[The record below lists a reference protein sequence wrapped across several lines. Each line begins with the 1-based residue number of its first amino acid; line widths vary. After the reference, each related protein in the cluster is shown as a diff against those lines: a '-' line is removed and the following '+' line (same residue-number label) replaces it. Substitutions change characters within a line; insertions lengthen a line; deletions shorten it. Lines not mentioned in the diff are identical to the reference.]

1 MSSNSNKQPTLK
13 KLARGLTVT
22 SVMTGSTFFHGPPV
36 LALGLTKLFKK
47 SAKVDETNIKI
58 TNSWLGVNNWLI
70 EHVLKNTQWQISVDK
85 SLDLNMQGRYLMT
98 CNHQSWVDTT
108 INQYFGLTRM
118 PLTRFFTK
126 WELIFI
132 PFVGQA
138 FKILGFPMMKR
149 HSKEQ
154 IAKNPALKYRD
165 MEEARKSCEQ
175 LLSQPFTLL
184 NYLEG
189 TRFTQEKH
197 DQQQSPY
204 THLLKPK
211 AGGLA
216 LALSILGDKI
226 DALVDMTIVYPDG
239 IPGYGEFWLG
249 EVPRIAVNLRKIDIP
264 DWVLGG
270 NYEDD
275 AEYRARFQKWIDQIW
290 TEKDQLIAQMQQNFT
305 QAPVGSVTE

>member
-1 MSSNSNKQPTLK
+1 MSSQTNKQPTLK
-13 KLARGLTVT
+13 KISKGLTVG

-47 SAKVDETNIKI
+47 SKKVDETNIKI
-58 TNSWLGVNNWLI
+58 TNSWLTVNNWLI
-70 EHVLKNTQWQISVDK
+70 DHVLPNTEWDITIDEG
-85 SLDLNMQGRYLMT
+85 LDLNLQGRYLMT

-108 INQYFGLTRM
+108 VNQYFGLTRM

-154 IAKNPALKYRD
+154 IAKNPELKYRD

-189 TRFTQEKH
+189 TRFTPEKH
-197 DQQQSPY
+197 AQQQSPY
-204 THLLKPK
+204 QNLLKPK

-216 LALSILGDKI
+216 LALNILGDQV
-226 DALVDMTIVYPDG
+226 DALVDMTIVYPNG
-239 IPGYGEFWLG
+239 APGYGEFWLG
-249 EVPRIAVNLRKIDIP
+249 EVPHIAVDLRKIEIP
-264 DWVLGG
+264 TWVHGG

-275 AEYRARFQKWIDQIW
+275 AEFREKFQHWVDELW
-290 TEKDQLIAQMQQNFT
+290 TEKDQLITRMKAKH
-305 QAPVGSVTE
+305 SVTE

>member
-1 MSSNSNKQPTLK
+1 MSSQAKKQPLLK
-13 KLARGLTVT
+13 KITKGLTVGT
-22 SVMTGSTFFHGPPV
+22 VITGSTFFHGPPV
-36 LALGLTKLFKK
+36 LALGLTKLFKQ
-47 SAKVDETNIKI
+47 SSKVDEANIQI
-58 TNSWLGVNNWLI
+58 TNSWLSVNNWLI
-70 EHVLKNTQWQISVDK
+70 DHVLPNTQWDISIDENLQL
-85 SLDLNMQGRYLMT
+85 SMQGRYLMT

-108 INQYFGLTRM
+108 VNQYFGLTRM

-149 HSKEQ
+149 HSKAQ
-154 IAKNPALKYRD
+154 IEKKPALKDRD
-165 MEEARKSCEQ
+165 MQEARKACQQ

-204 THLLKPK
+204 QHLLKPK

-216 LALSILGDKI
+216 LALNILGDQI

-239 IPGYGEFWLG
+239 VPGYSEFWLG
-249 EVPRIAVNLRKIDIP
+249 EVPRIAVNLRKIHIP
-264 DWVLGG
+264 DWILGG

-275 AEYRARFQKWIDQIW
+275 AEYRERFQQWVHELW
-290 TEKDQLIAQMQQNFT
+290 LEKDQLIESIQQKLA
-305 QAPVGSVTE
+305 APTA

>member
-175 LLSQPFTLL
+175 LISQPFTLL

-290 TEKDQLIAQMQQNFT
+290 TEKDQLIAQMQQNFA
-305 QAPVGSVTE
+305 QAPVGFVTE

>member
-1 MSSNSNKQPTLK
+1 MSSQAKKHPLLK
-13 KLARGLTVT
+13 KITKGLTVGT
-22 SVMTGSTFFHGPPV
+22 VITGSTFFHGPPV
-36 LALGLTKLFKK
+36 LALGLTKLLKQ
-47 SAKVDETNIKI
+47 SRKVDETNIQI
-58 TNSWLGVNNWLI
+58 TNSWLSVNNWLI
-70 EHVLKNTQWQISVDK
+70 DHVLPNTQWDISIDE
-85 SLDLNMQGRYLMT
+85 DLQLSMQGRYLMT

-108 INQYFGLTRM
+108 VNQYFGLTRM

-149 HSKEQ
+149 HSKAQ
-154 IAKNPALKYRD
+154 IEKKPELKDRD
-165 MEEARKSCEQ
+165 MEEARKACQQ
-175 LLSQPFTLL
+175 LLTQPFTLL

-204 THLLKPK
+204 QHLLKPK

-216 LALSILGDKI
+216 LALNILGDQI

-239 IPGYGEFWLG
+239 VPGYSEFWLG
-249 EVPRIAVNLRKIDIP
+249 EVPRIAVNLRKIHIP
-264 DWVLGG
+264 DWILGG

-275 AEYRARFQKWIDQIW
+275 AEYRERFQQWVHELW
-290 TEKDQLIAQMQQNFT
+290 LEKDQLIESMQQKLA
-305 QAPVGSVTE
+305 APTT

>member
-1 MSSNSNKQPTLK
+1 MSTQANKQSALK
-13 KLARGLTVT
+13 KITRGLTVG
-22 SVMTGSTFFHGPPV
+22 SVITGSTFLHGPPV

-47 SAKVDETNIKI
+47 SRAVDQTNIQI
-58 TNSWLGVNNWLI
+58 TNSWLNVNNWLI
-70 EHVLKNTQWQISVDK
+70 DHVLPHLEWDITIDEA
-85 SLDLNMQGRYLMT
+85 LDLSMQGRYLMT

-108 INQYFGLTRM
+108 VNQYFGLTRM

-149 HSKEQ
+149 HTKEQ
-154 IAKNPALKYRD
+154 IQKNPELKTRD
-165 MEEARKSCEQ
+165 LEEARQACEQ

-189 TRFTQEKH
+189 TRFTPEKH
-197 DQQQSPY
+197 DQQGSPY
-204 THLLKPK
+204 QHLLKPK

-216 LALSILGDKI
+216 LALNILGDKI
-226 DALVDMTIVYPDG
+226 DALVDMTIVYPEG
-239 IPGYGEFWLG
+239 IPGYGDFWLG
-249 EVPRIAVNLRKIDIP
+249 DVSKIAVNLRKIELP

-270 NYEDD
+270 DYEDD
-275 AEYRARFQKWIDQIW
+275 EVYRKRFQDWVDQLW
-290 TEKDQLIAQMQQNFT
+290 TEKDQLI
-305 QAPVGSVTE
+305 TEMKAKYSNSST

>member
-175 LLSQPFTLL
+175 LISQPFTLL

-189 TRFTQEKH
+189 TRFTQDKH

-290 TEKDQLIAQMQQNFT
+290 TEKDQLIAQMQQNFA

>member
-1 MSSNSNKQPTLK
+1 MSSQANKQPILK
-13 KLARGLTVT
+13 KITRGLTVGA
-22 SVMTGSTFFHGPPV
+22 VMTGSTFFHGPPV
-36 LALGLTKLFKK
+36 LALGLTKLFKQ
-47 SAKVDETNIKI
+47 SQKVDKTNIQI

-70 EHVLKNTQWQISVDK
+70 DHVLPHLKWDITVDDD
-85 SLDLNMQGRYLMT
+85 LDLSMQGRYLMT

-108 INQYFGLTRM
+108 VNQYFGLTRM

-149 HSKEQ
+149 HTKQE
-154 IAKNPALKYRD
+154 IEKNPELKFRD
-165 MEEARKSCEQ
+165 IEEARKACEQ

-189 TRFTQEKH
+189 TRFTPEKH
-197 DQQQSPY
+197 QQQNSPY
-204 THLLKPK
+204 QHLLKPK

-216 LALSILGDKI
+216 LALDILGNQI

-239 IPGYGEFWLG
+239 APGYGEFWFG
-249 EVPRIAVNLRKIDIP
+249 EVGRIAVNLRKIEIP

-275 AEYRARFQKWIDQIW
+275 EEYRARFQAWVDQLW
-290 TEKDQLIAQMQQNFT
+290 TEKDRLISQMKAQYST
-305 QAPVGSVTE
+305 TVEVSAV

>member
-1 MSSNSNKQPTLK
+1 MSSQAKKQPLLK
-13 KLARGLTVT
+13 KITKGLTVGT
-22 SVMTGSTFFHGPPV
+22 VITGSTFFHGPPV
-36 LALGLTKLFKK
+36 LALGLTKLFKQ
-47 SAKVDETNIKI
+47 SSKVDEANIQI
-58 TNSWLGVNNWLI
+58 TNSWLSVNNWLI
-70 EHVLKNTQWQISVDK
+70 DHVLPNTQWDISIDENLQL
-85 SLDLNMQGRYLMT
+85 SMQGRYLMT

-108 INQYFGLTRM
+108 VNQYFGLTRM

-149 HSKEQ
+149 HSKAQ
-154 IAKNPALKYRD
+154 IAKKPELKDRD
-165 MEEARKSCEQ
+165 MEEARKACQQ

-204 THLLKPK
+204 QHLLKPK

-216 LALSILGDKI
+216 LALNILGDQI

-239 IPGYGEFWLG
+239 APGYSEFWLG
-249 EVPRIAVNLRKIDIP
+249 EVPRIAVNLRKINIP

-275 AEYRARFQKWIDQIW
+275 AEYRERFQQWVHELW
-290 TEKDQLIAQMQQNFT
+290 LEKDQLIESMQQKLA
-305 QAPVGSVTE
+305 APTA

>member
-1 MSSNSNKQPTLK
+1 MSSQAKKQPLLK
-13 KLARGLTVT
+13 KITKGLTVGT
-22 SVMTGSTFFHGPPV
+22 VITGSTFFHGPPV
-36 LALGLTKLFKK
+36 LALGLTKLFKQ
-47 SAKVDETNIKI
+47 SSKVDEANIQI
-58 TNSWLGVNNWLI
+58 TNSWLSVNNWLI
-70 EHVLKNTQWQISVDK
+70 DHVLPNTRWDISIDENLQL
-85 SLDLNMQGRYLMT
+85 SMQGRYLMT

-108 INQYFGLTRM
+108 VNQYFGLTRM

-149 HSKEQ
+149 HSKAQ
-154 IAKNPALKYRD
+154 IAKKPELKDRD
-165 MEEARKSCEQ
+165 MEEARKACQQ
-175 LLSQPFTLL
+175 LLTQPFTLL

-204 THLLKPK
+204 QHLLKPK

-216 LALSILGDKI
+216 LALNILGDQI

-239 IPGYGEFWLG
+239 VPGYSEFWLG
-249 EVPRIAVNLRKIDIP
+249 EVPRIAVNLRKIHIP
-264 DWVLGG
+264 DWILGG

-275 AEYRARFQKWIDQIW
+275 AEYRERFQQWVHELW
-290 TEKDQLIAQMQQNFT
+290 LEKDQLIESMQQKLA
-305 QAPVGSVTE
+305 APTT

>member
-1 MSSNSNKQPTLK
+1 MSSQANKQPILK
-13 KLARGLTVT
+13 KITRGLTVG

-36 LALGLTKLFKK
+36 LALGLTKLVKQ
-47 SAKVDETNIKI
+47 SQKVDKTNIQI

-70 EHVLKNTQWQISVDK
+70 DHVLPHLKWDITVDK
-85 SLDLNMQGRYLMT
+85 NLDLSMQGRYLMT

-108 INQYFGLTRM
+108 VNQYFGLTRM

-149 HSKEQ
+149 HTKQE
-154 IAKNPALKYRD
+154 IEKNPELKTRD
-165 MEEARKSCEQ
+165 MEEARKACEQ

-189 TRFTQEKH
+189 TRFTPAKH
-197 DQQQSPY
+197 QQQNSPY
-204 THLLKPK
+204 QNLLKPK

-216 LALSILGDKI
+216 LALNILGDQI
-226 DALVDMTIVYPDG
+226 DAFVDMTIVYPDG
-239 IPGYGEFWLG
+239 APGYGEFWLG
-249 EVPRIAVNLRKIDIP
+249 EVGRIAVNLRKIEIP

-275 AEYRARFQKWIDQIW
+275 DEYRAQFQAWVDHLW
-290 TEKDQLIAQMQQNFT
+290 TEKDQLISQMKAQYLTTAEMST
-305 QAPVGSVTE
+305 V

>member
-1 MSSNSNKQPTLK
+1 MSSQAKKHPLLK
-13 KLARGLTVT
+13 KITKGLTVGT
-22 SVMTGSTFFHGPPV
+22 VITGSTFFHGPPV
-36 LALGLTKLFKK
+36 LALGLTKLLKQ
-47 SAKVDETNIKI
+47 SRRVDETNIQI
-58 TNSWLGVNNWLI
+58 TNSWLSVNNWLI
-70 EHVLKNTQWQISVDK
+70 DHVLPNTQWDISIDE
-85 SLDLNMQGRYLMT
+85 DLQLSMQGRYLMT

-108 INQYFGLTRM
+108 VNQYFGLTRM

-149 HSKEQ
+149 HSKAQ
-154 IAKNPALKYRD
+154 IEKKPALKDRD
-165 MEEARKSCEQ
+165 MQEARKACQQ

-189 TRFTQEKH
+189 TRFTKEKH

-204 THLLKPK
+204 QHLLKPK

-216 LALSILGDKI
+216 LALNILGDQI

-239 IPGYGEFWLG
+239 VPGYSEFWLG
-249 EVPRIAVNLRKIDIP
+249 EVPRIAVNLRKIHIP

-275 AEYRARFQKWIDQIW
+275 AKYRERFQQWVHELW
-290 TEKDQLIAQMQQNFT
+290 LEKDQLIESIQQKLA
-305 QAPVGSVTE
+305 APTA

>member
-1 MSSNSNKQPTLK
+1 MSSQANKQPILK
-13 KLARGLTVT
+13 KITRGLTVG

-36 LALGLTKLFKK
+36 LALGFTKLFKQ
-47 SAKVDETNIKI
+47 SRKVDETNINI

-70 EHVLKNTQWQISVDK
+70 DNVLPHLKWDITVDED
-85 SLDLNMQGRYLMT
+85 LDLSMQGRYLMT

-108 INQYFGLTRM
+108 VNQYFGLTRM

-149 HSKEQ
+149 HSKEE
-154 IAKNPALKYRD
+154 IAKNPELKTRD
-165 MEEARKSCEQ
+165 MEEARKACEQ

-189 TRFTQEKH
+189 TRFTSEKH
-197 DQQQSPY
+197 QQQNSPY
-204 THLLKPK
+204 QNLLKPK

-216 LALSILGDKI
+216 LALNILGDQI

-239 IPGYGEFWLG
+239 APGYGEFWLG
-249 EVPRIAVNLRKIDIP
+249 EVGHIAVNLRKIDIP

-275 AEYRARFQKWIDQIW
+275 EEYRARFQAWVDQLW
-290 TEKDQLIAQMQQNFT
+290 TEKDQLISQMKAKYST
-305 QAPVGSVTE
+305 TAEVHKV

>member
-1 MSSNSNKQPTLK
+1 MSSQAKKQPLLK
-13 KLARGLTVT
+13 KITKGLTVGT
-22 SVMTGSTFFHGPPV
+22 VITGSTFFHGPPV
-36 LALGLTKLFKK
+36 LALGLTKLLKQ
-47 SAKVDETNIKI
+47 SRKVDETNIQI
-58 TNSWLGVNNWLI
+58 TNSWLSVNNWLI
-70 EHVLKNTQWQISVDK
+70 DHVLPNTQWDISIDE
-85 SLDLNMQGRYLMT
+85 DLQLSMQGRYLMT

-108 INQYFGLTRM
+108 VNQYFGLTRM

-149 HSKEQ
+149 HSKAQ
-154 IAKNPALKYRD
+154 IEKKPALKDRD
-165 MEEARKSCEQ
+165 MQEARKACQQ

-189 TRFTQEKH
+189 TRFTKEKH

-204 THLLKPK
+204 QHLLKPK

-216 LALSILGDKI
+216 LALNILGDQI

-239 IPGYGEFWLG
+239 VPGYSEFWLG
-249 EVPRIAVNLRKIDIP
+249 EVPRIAVNLRKINIP

-275 AEYRARFQKWIDQIW
+275 AEYRERFQQWVHELW
-290 TEKDQLIAQMQQNFT
+290 LEKDQLIESMQQKLA
-305 QAPVGSVTE
+305 APTA

>member
-1 MSSNSNKQPTLK
+1 MSSQAKKHPLLK
-13 KLARGLTVT
+13 KITKGLTVGT
-22 SVMTGSTFFHGPPV
+22 VITGSTFFHGPPV
-36 LALGLTKLFKK
+36 LALGLTKLFKQ
-47 SAKVDETNIKI
+47 SSKVDEANIQI
-58 TNSWLGVNNWLI
+58 TNSWLSVNNWLI
-70 EHVLKNTQWQISVDK
+70 DHVLPNTRWDISIDENLQL
-85 SLDLNMQGRYLMT
+85 SMQGRYLMT

-108 INQYFGLTRM
+108 VNQYFGLTRM

-149 HSKEQ
+149 HSKAQ
-154 IAKNPALKYRD
+154 IEKKPALKDRD
-165 MEEARKSCEQ
+165 MEEARKACQQ
-175 LLSQPFTLL
+175 LLTQPFTLL

-204 THLLKPK
+204 QHLLKPK

-216 LALSILGDKI
+216 LALNILGDQI

-239 IPGYGEFWLG
+239 VPGYSEFWLG
-249 EVPRIAVNLRKIDIP
+249 EVPRIAVNLRKIHIP
-264 DWVLGG
+264 DWILGG

-275 AEYRARFQKWIDQIW
+275 AEYRERFQQWVHELW
-290 TEKDQLIAQMQQNFT
+290 LEKDQLIESMQQKLA
-305 QAPVGSVTE
+305 APTT

>member
-1 MSSNSNKQPTLK
+1 MSSHSNKPTTLK
-13 KLARGLTVT
+13 KISRGLAVG

-36 LALGLTKLFKK
+36 LALGLTKLIKK
-47 SAKVDETNIKI
+47 SRKVDETNIKI
-58 TNSWLGVNNWLI
+58 TNSWLGINNWLI
-70 EHVLKNTQWQISVDK
+70 DTVLKNTEWHISIDDE
-85 SLDLNMQGRYLMT
+85 LDLNMQGRYLMT

-108 INQYFGLTRM
+108 VNQYFGVSRM

-149 HSKEQ
+149 HTKEQ
-154 IAKNPALKYRD
+154 IAKNPELKYHD
-165 MEEARKSCEQ
+165 LEEARKSCEQ

-189 TRFTQEKH
+189 TRFSPEK
-197 DQQQSPY
+197 QQQQKSPFQN
-204 THLLKPK
+204 LLKPK

-216 LALSILGDKI
+216 LALGILGDQI

-239 IPGYGEFWLG
+239 VPGYGEFWLG
-249 EVPRIAVNLRKIDIP
+249 EVPRIAVNLRKINIP

-275 AEYRARFQKWIDQIW
+275 AEYRSRFQAWVDELW
-290 TEKDQLIAQMQQNFT
+290 TEKDQLISQMKQEL
-305 QAPVGSVTE
+305 ADAR

>member
-1 MSSNSNKQPTLK
+1 MSSQQQKQPILK
-13 KLARGLTVT
+13 KITKGLTVGT
-22 SVMTGSTFFHGPPV
+22 VITGSTFFHGPPV
-36 LALGLTKLFKK
+36 LALGFTKFFKK
-47 SAKVDETNIKI
+47 SQKVDETNINI
-58 TNSWLGVNNWLI
+58 TNSWLSVNNWLI
-70 EHVLKNTQWQISVDK
+70 DHVLPETKWDISVDEN
-85 SLDLNMQGRYLMT
+85 LDLNMQGRYLMT

-108 INQYFGLTRM
+108 VNQYFGLTRM

-149 HSKEQ
+149 HTKEQ
-154 IAKNPALKYRD
+154 IAKNPELKHRD
-165 MEEARKSCEQ
+165 MEEARNACEQ

-189 TRFTQEKH
+189 TRFTPEKH
-197 DQQQSPY
+197 AQQKSPY
-204 THLLKPK
+204 TNLLKPK

-216 LALSILGDKI
+216 LALNILGDKI

-239 IPGYGEFWLG
+239 APGYGEFWLG
-249 EVPRIAVNLRKIDIP
+249 EVPRIAVNMRRINIP

-275 AEYRARFQKWIDQIW
+275 AEYRERFQIWVDELW
-290 TEKDQLIAQMQQNFT
+290 TEKDQLISQMKQKYKN
-305 QAPVGSVTE
+305 

>member
-1 MSSNSNKQPTLK
+1 MPKNAQKQTLWK
-13 KLARGLTVT
+13 KISRGVTVG
-22 SVMTGSTFFHGPPV
+22 SVITGSTFLHGPPV
-36 LALGLTKLFKK
+36 LALGLTKLFKQ
-47 SAKVDETNIKI
+47 SHKVDETNIQL
-58 TNSWLGVNNWLI
+58 TNSWLSVNNWLI
-70 EHVLKNTQWQISVDK
+70 DHVLPHLQWDIQVDPE
-85 SLDLNMQGRYLMT
+85 LDLSLHGRYLMI

-108 INQYFGLTRM
+108 VNQYFGVSRM

-149 HSKEQ
+149 HTKAQ
-154 IAKNPALKYRD
+154 IAKNPELKKRD
-165 MEEARKSCEQ
+165 MEEARKACRQ

-189 TRFTQEKH
+189 TRFTPEKH
-197 DQQQSPY
+197 QAQNSPY
-204 THLLKPK
+204 QNLLKPK

-216 LALSILGDKI
+216 LALNILGDEI

-239 IPGYGEFWLG
+239 APEYQDFWLG
-249 EVPRIAVNLRKIDIP
+249 DVSKIAINLRKIHIP
-264 DWVLGG
+264 DWVKNG

-275 AEYRARFQKWIDQIW
+275 EDYRQRFQHWVDEIW
-290 TEKDQLIAQMQQNFT
+290 TEKDQLITQMKSQYHVNDL
-305 QAPVGSVTE
+305 

>member
-1 MSSNSNKQPTLK
+1 
-13 KLARGLTVT
+13 
-22 SVMTGSTFFHGPPV
+22 
-36 LALGLTKLFKK
+36 
-47 SAKVDETNIKI
+47 
-58 TNSWLGVNNWLI
+58 
-70 EHVLKNTQWQISVDK
+70 
-85 SLDLNMQGRYLMT
+85 MQGRYLMS

-108 INQYFGLTRM
+108 VNQYFGLTRM

-149 HSKEQ
+149 HTKEQ
-154 IAKNPALKYRD
+154 IAKNPALKDRD
-165 MEEARKSCEQ
+165 MDEARKSCQQ

-197 DQQQSPY
+197 DQQQSPFK
-204 THLLKPK
+204 HLLKPK

-216 LALSILGDKI
+216 LALNILGDRI
-226 DALVDMTIVYPDG
+226 DAFVDMTIVYPDG

-249 EVPRIAVNLRKIDIP
+249 EVPRIAVDLRKIDIP

-270 NYEDD
+270 NYEED
-275 AEYRARFQKWIDQIW
+275 AEYRERFQQWVHQIW
-290 TEKDQLIAQMQQNFT
+290 TEKDQLIEKMKQDLAQ
-305 QAPVGSVTE
+305 AA

>member
-1 MSSNSNKQPTLK
+1 MSSKTNKQPLLK
-13 KLARGLTVT
+13 KITKGLTVS
-22 SVMTGSTFFHGPPV
+22 SVITGSTFLHGPPV

-47 SAKVDETNIKI
+47 SAKVDQTNIQI
-58 TNSWLGVNNWLI
+58 TNSWLSVNNWLI
-70 EHVLKNTQWQISVDK
+70 DHVLPNTHWDISIEDGLEL
-85 SLDLNMQGRYLMT
+85 SMQGRYLMT

-108 INQYFGLTRM
+108 VNQYFGLTRM

-149 HSKEQ
+149 HTKEQ
-154 IAKNPALKYRD
+154 IAKNPALKDRD
-165 MEEARKSCEQ
+165 MLEARKSCEQ

-204 THLLKPK
+204 QHLLKPK

-216 LALSILGDKI
+216 LALNILGNGI

-239 IPGYGEFWLG
+239 APGYGEFWLG

-270 NYEDD
+270 DYEED
-275 AEYRARFQKWIDQIW
+275 AAYRERFQDWVHQLW
-290 TEKDQLIAQMQQNFT
+290 TEKDQLIHEMKQKFAEQ
-305 QAPVGSVTE
+305 

>member
-1 MSSNSNKQPTLK
+1 MSFQQQKQSILK
-13 KLARGLTVT
+13 KITKGLTVG
-22 SVMTGSTFFHGPPV
+22 SVITGSTFFHGPPV
-36 LALGLTKLFKK
+36 LALGLTKLFKQ
-47 SAKVDETNIKI
+47 SSKVDETNIQI
-58 TNSWLGVNNWLI
+58 TNSWLSVNNWLI
-70 EHVLKNTQWQISVDK
+70 DHILPETQWEITLDDN
-85 SLDLNMQGRYLMT
+85 LDLNMQGRYLMT

-108 INQYFGLTRM
+108 VNQYFGLTRM

-149 HSKEQ
+149 HSKAQ
-154 IAKNPALKYRD
+154 IEKNPALKHQD
-165 MEEARKSCEQ
+165 MAEARKACEQ

-189 TRFTQEKH
+189 TRFTPEKH
-197 DQQQSPY
+197 QQQQSPF
-204 THLLKPK
+204 TNLLKPK

-216 LALSILGDKI
+216 LALNILGDRI

-239 IPGYGEFWLG
+239 APGYGEFWLG

-264 DWVLGG
+264 TWVLGG
-270 NYEDD
+270 DYKED
-275 AEYRARFQKWIDQIW
+275 AAYRAQFQQWVDELW
-290 TEKDQLIAQMQQNFT
+290 HDKDQLINAMKQQYQN
-305 QAPVGSVTE
+305 

>member
-1 MSSNSNKQPTLK
+1 MSQTSKNTMLK
-13 KLARGLTVT
+13 KIARGLSVSSAMTASTVL
-22 SVMTGSTFFHGPPV
+22 HGPPV
-36 LALGLTKLFKK
+36 LALGLTKLFAK
-47 SAKVDETNIKI
+47 SKKVDETNIQL
-58 TNSWLGVNNWLI
+58 TNNWIGVNNWLI
-70 EHVLKNTQWQISVDK
+70 EKVLPHTKWTIHIDEELEL
-85 SLDLNMQGRYLMT
+85 SLQGRYLMI

-108 INQYFGLTRM
+108 VNQYFGLERM

-149 HSKEQ
+149 HSKAE
-154 IAKNPALKYRD
+154 IAKNPALKTRD
-165 MEEARKSCEQ
+165 MLEARKACEQ

-189 TRFTQEKH
+189 TRFTPEKH
-197 DQQQSPY
+197 AQQKSPY
-204 THLLKPK
+204 KNLLKPK

-216 LALSILGDKI
+216 LALNILGEQI

-239 IPGYGEFWLG
+239 VPGYGEFWLG
-249 EVPRIAVNLRKIDIP
+249 EVPQVVVDLHKIDLP
-264 DWVLGG
+264 EWLLAG

-275 AEYRARFQKWIDQIW
+275 EAYREKFQHWVDQIW
-290 TEKDQLIAQMQQNFT
+290 QEKDQRISRIKQQFST
-305 QAPVGSVTE
+305 QSNQQ

>member
-1 MSSNSNKQPTLK
+1 MLK
-13 KLARGLTVT
+13 KIARGLSVSSAMTASTVL
-22 SVMTGSTFFHGPPV
+22 HGPPV
-36 LALGLTKLFKK
+36 LALGLTKLFAK
-47 SAKVDETNIKI
+47 SKKVDETNIQLA
-58 TNSWLGVNNWLI
+58 NSWIGVNNWLI
-70 EHVLKNTQWQISVDK
+70 EKVLPHTKWTIHVDEELEL
-85 SLDLNMQGRYLMT
+85 SLQGRYLMI

-108 INQYFGLTRM
+108 VNQYFGLERM

-149 HSKEQ
+149 HSKAE
-154 IAKNPALKYRD
+154 IAKNPALKTRD
-165 MEEARKSCEQ
+165 MLEARKSCEQ

-189 TRFTQEKH
+189 TRFTPEKH
-197 DQQQSPY
+197 AQQKSPY
-204 THLLKPK
+204 KNLLKPK

-216 LALSILGDKI
+216 LALNILGEQI

-239 IPGYGEFWLG
+239 VPGYGEFWLG
-249 EVPRIAVNLRKIDIP
+249 EVSQVVVDLHKIDLP
-264 DWVLGG
+264 EWLLAG

-275 AEYRARFQKWIDQIW
+275 QAYREKFQHWVDQIW
-290 TEKDQLIAQMQQNFT
+290 QEKDQRISRIKQQFST
-305 QAPVGSVTE
+305 QSNQQ

>member
-1 MSSNSNKQPTLK
+1 MSTAPNKQSALK
-13 KLARGLTVT
+13 KITRGLTVGT
-22 SVMTGSTFFHGPPV
+22 VITGSTFFHGPPV
-36 LALGLTKLFKK
+36 LTLGLTKLFKK
-47 SAKVDETNIKI
+47 SSKVDETNIQI
-58 TNSWLGVNNWLI
+58 TNSWLSVNNWLI
-70 EHVLKNTQWQISVDK
+70 DHVLPNLKWDITIDEG
-85 SLDLNMQGRYLMT
+85 LDLSMQGRYLMT

-108 INQYFGLTRM
+108 VNQYFGLTRM

-149 HSKEQ
+149 HTKEQ
-154 IAKNPALKYRD
+154 IAKNPELKDRD
-165 MEEARKSCEQ
+165 MMEARKACEQ

-197 DQQQSPY
+197 DQQNSPY
-204 THLLKPK
+204 KHLLKPK

-216 LALSILGDKI
+216 LALNILGDKI

-239 IPGYGEFWLG
+239 VPGYGDFWLG
-249 EVPRIAVNLRKIDIP
+249 DVSQIAVNLRKIEIP
-264 DWVLGG
+264 AWVLGG

-275 AEYRARFQKWIDQIW
+275 PVYRERFQQWVHELW
-290 TEKDQLIAQMQQNFT
+290 TEKDQLIEQMKARYT
-305 QAPVGSVTE
+305 TSTH

>member
-1 MSSNSNKQPTLK
+1 MSSQSNKEPLLK
-13 KLARGLTVT
+13 KISRGLTVG
-22 SVMTGSTFFHGPPV
+22 SVITGSTFFHGPPV
-36 LALGLTKLFKK
+36 LALGLTKLVKK
-47 SAKVDETNIKI
+47 SKKVDETNIQI
-58 TNSWLGVNNWLI
+58 TNSWLSVNNWLI
-70 EHVLKNTQWQISVDK
+70 DHVLPDTKWDISIDEN
-85 SLDLNMQGRYLMT
+85 LNLSMQGRYLMT

-108 INQYFGLTRM
+108 VNQYFGLTRM

-154 IAKNPALKYRD
+154 IAKNPELKHRD
-165 MEEARKSCEQ
+165 MDEARKACEQ

-189 TRFTQEKH
+189 TRFSPEKH
-197 DQQQSPY
+197 AQQQSPFKN
-204 THLLKPK
+204 LLKPK

-216 LALSILGDKI
+216 LALNILGDQI

-239 IPGYGEFWLG
+239 APGYGEFWLG
-249 EVPRIAVNLRKIDIP
+249 EVPRIAVNLRKIEIP
-264 DWVLGG
+264 AWVQGG

-275 AEYRARFQKWIDQIW
+275 HEFRERFQQWVDELW
-290 TEKDQLIAQMQQNFT
+290 TEKDQLITDLKAKYQTHNV
-305 QAPVGSVTE
+305 A

>member
-1 MSSNSNKQPTLK
+1 MSPLQQKQPILK
-13 KLARGLTVT
+13 KITKGLIVG
-22 SVMTGSTFFHGPPV
+22 SVITGSTFFHGPPV

-47 SAKVDETNIKI
+47 SQKVDETNINI
-58 TNSWLGVNNWLI
+58 TNSWLSINNWLI
-70 EHVLKNTQWQISVDK
+70 DHILPNTQWDITVDDD
-85 SLDLNMQGRYLMT
+85 LDLNMQGRYLMT

-108 INQYFGLTRM
+108 VNQYFGLTRM

-149 HSKEQ
+149 HSKAQ
-154 IAKNPALKYRD
+154 IAKNPELKFRD

-189 TRFTQEKH
+189 TRFTPEKH
-197 DQQQSPY
+197 QQQNSPY

-216 LALSILGDKI
+216 LALDILGDKI
-226 DALVDMTIVYPDG
+226 DALMDMTIVYPNG
-239 IPGYGEFWLG
+239 APGYGEFWLG
-249 EVPRIAVNLRKIDIP
+249 DVPRIAVNMRKINIP

-275 AEYRARFQKWIDQIW
+275 AEYRERFQAWVDELW
-290 TEKDQLIAQMQQNFT
+290 TEKDQLISAMKNKYQL
-305 QAPVGSVTE
+305 

>member
-1 MSSNSNKQPTLK
+1 MSSQQQKQPILK
-13 KLARGLTVT
+13 KITKGLTVG
-22 SVMTGSTFFHGPPV
+22 SVITGSTFFHGPPV

-47 SAKVDETNIKI
+47 SKKVDETNINI
-58 TNSWLGVNNWLI
+58 TNSWLSVNNWLI
-70 EHVLKNTQWQISVDK
+70 DHVLPETQWDITVDEN
-85 SLDLNMQGRYLMT
+85 LDLNMQGRYLMT

-108 INQYFGLTRM
+108 VNQYFGLTRM

-149 HSKEQ
+149 HTKEQ
-154 IAKNPALKYRD
+154 ITKNPELKTRD
-165 MEEARKSCEQ
+165 MEEARKACEQ

-189 TRFTQEKH
+189 TRFTPEKH
-197 DQQQSPY
+197 AQQQSPF
-204 THLLKPK
+204 TNLLKAK

-216 LALSILGDKI
+216 LALNILGDKI

-239 IPGYGEFWLG
+239 APGYGEFWLG
-249 EVPRIAVNLRKIDIP
+249 EVPRIVVNMRKIEIP
-264 DWVLGG
+264 EWVLGG

-275 AEYRARFQKWIDQIW
+275 AEYRERFQNWVDDLW
-290 TEKDQLIAQMQQNFT
+290 TEKDQLISTIKQKYNH
-305 QAPVGSVTE
+305 

>member
-1 MSSNSNKQPTLK
+1 MSSQSNKQPTLK
-13 KLARGLTVT
+13 KISKGLTVG

-47 SAKVDETNIKI
+47 SRKVDETNIKI
-58 TNSWLGVNNWLI
+58 TNSWLTVNNWLI
-70 EHVLKNTQWQISVDK
+70 DNVLPNTQWDITIDK
-85 SLDLNMQGRYLMT
+85 DLDLNMQGRYLMT

-108 INQYFGLTRM
+108 VNQYFGLTRM

-154 IAKNPALKYRD
+154 IAKNPELKYRD

-189 TRFTQEKH
+189 TRFTPEKH
-197 DQQQSPY
+197 AQQQSPY
-204 THLLKPK
+204 KNLLKPK

-216 LALSILGDKI
+216 LALNILGDQI
-226 DALVDMTIVYPDG
+226 DALVDMTIIYPNG
-239 IPGYGEFWLG
+239 APGYGEFWLG
-249 EVPRIAVNLRKIDIP
+249 DVPRIAVDLRKIEIP
-264 DWVLGG
+264 EWVHGG

-275 AEYRARFQKWIDQIW
+275 AEFREKFQNWVDQLW
-290 TEKDQLIAQMQQNFT
+290 TEKDQLIDRLKAQYQVNK
-305 QAPVGSVTE
+305 

>member
-1 MSSNSNKQPTLK
+1 MSSQTNKQPILK
-13 KLARGLTVT
+13 KITRGLTVGA
-22 SVMTGSTFFHGPPV
+22 VMTGSTFFHGPPV
-36 LALGLTKLFKK
+36 LALGLTKLFKQ
-47 SAKVDETNIKI
+47 SQKVDKTNIQI

-70 EHVLKNTQWQISVDK
+70 DHVLPHLKWDITVDDD
-85 SLDLNMQGRYLMT
+85 LDLSMQGRYLMT

-108 INQYFGLTRM
+108 VNQYFGLTRM

-149 HSKEQ
+149 HTKQE
-154 IAKNPALKYRD
+154 IEKNPELKFRD
-165 MEEARKSCEQ
+165 IEEARKACEQ

-189 TRFTQEKH
+189 TRFTPEKH
-197 DQQQSPY
+197 QQQNSPY
-204 THLLKPK
+204 QHLLKPK

-216 LALSILGDKI
+216 LALDILGNQI

-239 IPGYGEFWLG
+239 APGYGEFWFG
-249 EVPRIAVNLRKIDIP
+249 EVGRIAVNLRKIEIP

-275 AEYRARFQKWIDQIW
+275 EEYRARFQAWVDQLW
-290 TEKDQLIAQMQQNFT
+290 TEKDRLISQMKAQYSTTAEVNK
-305 QAPVGSVTE
+305 V